1 VARARRIALKV
12 LGRVER
18 ERAFAAA
25 ALEAELKD
33 VADVR
38 DASLATE
45 LVYGALRYRPWLDA
59 LLAGASSRGLDRLD
73 PLALDALRV
82 AAYELAF
89 LDRVPAHAVLNEAVR
104 EIRRVRGSGLAG
116 FANAIL
122 RRLAADRA
130 ALRPPDPASAPEP
143 ALALG
148 LPPWLFDRLA
158 AAWGRDRAIAMGR
171 AFDAPSRRTLRI
183 NTARIDL
190 ASAHARLG
198 EGSEPGTY
206 LPWAID
212 AADRNAVRALEDEG
226 LAAHQDE
233 GAGLVVAALDPRPG
247 ERILDACAGRGG
259 KTALIAQLAPGDG
272 IFAADRQAS
281 KLERLA
287 FELGRQGFAANSA
300 ACDLAAGDPPFAGPF
315 DRVLL
320 DAPCSGTGTM
330 GRRPEIRWR
339 LAPEDVTSLAALQRA
354 LLDRAA
360 GLVKPGGRL
369 VYAVC
374 SLLPEE
380 HADHLAPFLAA
391 HPGFALVA
399 EPPQL
404 WPKAIDWQGGAP
416 IVDPGV
422 TRTDGYG
429 ILCFTR
435 DTRD

>member
-12 LGRVER
+12 LARVER

-25 ALEAELKD
+25 ALEAELKG
-33 VADVR
+33 VADAR

-45 LVYGALRYRPWLDA
+45 LVYGALRYRPWLDG
-59 LLAGASSRGLDRLD
+59 LLAGASARGLDGLD
-73 PLALDALRV
+73 PVALEALRV

-89 LDRVPAHAVLNEAVR
+89 LDRVPAHAAVNEAVR
-104 EIRRVRGSGLAG
+104 EISSKRGKGLAG

-122 RRLAADRA
+122 HRLAADRA
-130 ALRPPDPASAPEP
+130 ALSPPDPASAADP
-143 ALALG
+143 ASALG
-148 LPPWLFDRLA
+148 LPPWLFARLVA
-158 AAWGRDRAIAMGR
+158 AFGRERAIAMGR
-171 AFDAPSRRTLRI
+171 AFNAPSRRTLRI
-183 NTARIDL
+183 NTSRIDL
-190 ASAHARLG
+190 ESARVRLG
-198 EGSEPGTY
+198 DGAAAGQY

-212 AADRNAVRALEDEG
+212 APDRSAARALEDEG

-233 GAGLVVAALDPRPG
+233 GAGLVVAALDPKPR

-259 KTALIAQLAPGDG
+259 KTAAIAQIASGVEL
-272 IFAADRQAS
+272 FACDKQPA

-287 FELGRQGFAANSA
+287 FELGRQGFEASAA

-320 DAPCSGTGTM
+320 DAPCSGTGTL

-339 LAPEDVTSLAALQRA
+339 LEPEAVASLVELQRA

-360 GLVKPGGRL
+360 RLVRPGGRL

-374 SLLPEE
+374 SVLPEE
-380 HADHLAPFLAA
+380 CDGHLAPFLAA

-399 EPPQL
+399 VPPPL
-404 WPKAIDWQGGAP
+404 WPAAIDWQDGAP

-435 DTRD
+435 DQRD

>member
-1 VARARRIALKV
+1 MARARQIALKV
-12 LGRVER
+12 LDRVER

-25 ALEAELKD
+25 VLEAELRN

-45 LVYGALRYRPWLDA
+45 LVYGALRHRPWLDR
-59 LLAGASSRGLDRLD
+59 LLAGASERGLDKLD
-73 PLALDALRV
+73 PVTLEALRV

-104 EIRRVRGSGLAG
+104 EIRRIRGKGLAG

-122 RRLAADRA
+122 RKLAADRA
-130 ALRPPDPASAPEP
+130 ALRPPDPASASDP

-148 LPPWLFDRLA
+148 LPSWLFDRLA
-158 AAWGRDRAIAMGR
+158 ATHGRDRAIAMGR
-171 AFDAPSRRTLRI
+171 AFNAPSRRTLRI

-190 ASAHARLG
+190 ALARQRLG
-198 EGSEPGTY
+198 PGTRDGVY
-206 LPWAID
+206 LPWAVD
-212 AADRNAVRALEDEG
+212 ADDRAAVRALEDEG

-259 KTALIAQLAPGDG
+259 KTAAIAQITGG
-272 IFAADRQAS
+272 GAALHAIDKQAS

-287 FELGRQGFAANSA
+287 FELGRQGFCANTA
-300 ACDLAAGDPPFAGPF
+300 TCDLTAGDPPFEGSF

-339 LAPEDVTSLAALQRA
+339 LQPDAVASLAELQRA

-360 GLVKPGGRL
+360 ELVNPGGRL

-374 SLLPEE
+374 SVLPDEC
-380 HADHLAPFLAA
+380 AAHLEPFLAA
-391 HPGFALVA
+391 CPGFALVA
-399 EPPQL
+399 EPPPL
-404 WPKAIDWQGGAP
+404 WPKAIPWQGGAP
-416 IVDPGV
+416 LVDPGV
-422 TRTDGYG
+422 TKTDGYG
-429 ILCFTR
+429 ILCFTSQ
-435 DTRD
+435 TT